1 MFIVTVPGPE
11 RNAKNKEIEAVF
23 RAYRQPGV
31 SKLIQPSVSS
41 GSASADY
48 TNCGSKRGFLFLIFL
63 ILDEKQ
69 NFWQ

>member
-11 RNAKNKEIEAVF
+11 RNAKNKE
-23 RAYRQPGV
+23 RQFSELIVSLGY

-48 TNCGSKRGFLFLIFL
+48 TNCGSERGFLFLIFL